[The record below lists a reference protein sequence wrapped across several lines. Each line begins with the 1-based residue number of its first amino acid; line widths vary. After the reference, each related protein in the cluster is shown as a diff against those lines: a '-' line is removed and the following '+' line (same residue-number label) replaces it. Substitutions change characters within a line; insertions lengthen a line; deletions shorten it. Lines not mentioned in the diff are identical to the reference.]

1 MPKVLEPGV
10 LYVSQE
16 FKTAAHLCA
25 CGCGEKVR
33 TPLGATEWK
42 LTDAPNG
49 PSLYPSIGNWQQ
61 SCRSHYWIRCGE
73 IVWAEDWSQEQVENA
88 RQHEMNRR
96 RDHYDRL
103 YPVGRPWW
111 RRIWDWMH
119 GR

>member
-33 TPLGATEWK
+33 TPLGPTEWK
-42 LTDAPNG
+42 LTEAPNG
-49 PSLYPSIGNWQQ
+49 PTLYPSIGNWQQ
-61 SCRSHYWIRCGE
+61 PCRSHYWIRRGE
-73 IVWAEDWSQEQVENA
+73 IVWAEDWSEEQVEFG

-96 RDHYDRL
+96 RHYYDKP

-111 RRIWDWMH
+111 RRLWDRMR